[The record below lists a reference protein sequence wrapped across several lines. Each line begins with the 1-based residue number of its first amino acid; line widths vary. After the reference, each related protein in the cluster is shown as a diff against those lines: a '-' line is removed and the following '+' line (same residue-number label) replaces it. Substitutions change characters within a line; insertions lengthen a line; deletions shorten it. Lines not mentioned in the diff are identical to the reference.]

1 MMRRL
6 RRASC
11 ASSGEIMR
19 SWSCVWMRQ
28 YRVSTCASQS
38 LIAKEAVER
47 VVLRKGAWL
56 PRSFTLNALVLRLRD
71 GFAAGYL
78 RLRRLLPSSSEKP
91 IHLWLRLARD
101 TRATTAVAAA
111 VSAAMFKILQAT
123 RLPLQ
128 SNRRIYFAGS
138 RKTATRIKSRRC
150 YKATGEA
157 GGQLRF
163 PCYVPFK
170 SQPHG
175 ATLSTPKAFASHYRL
190 NAINFRSLRRCVK
203 ASPAIASAPPIHVLG
218 SGTGAAWITVSTM
231 SLPSGPPV

>member
-1 MMRRL
+1 
-6 RRASC
+6 
-11 ASSGEIMR
+11 
-19 SWSCVWMRQ
+19 MRQ

-38 LIAKEAVER
+38 LIGARGGGTRCPPQRSVAPTELYAQR
-47 VVLRKGAWL
+47 VGPA
-56 PRSFTLNALVLRLRD
+56 
-71 GFAAGYL
+71 AAG
-78 RLRRLLPSSSEKP
+78 RIRRRISAPSAIIAIVFGEADP
-91 IHLWLRLARD
+91 PLMRLARD

-111 VSAAMFKILQAT
+111 VSAAMFKIPQAT

-170 SQPHG
+170 SQPHS
-175 ATLSTPKAFASHYRL
+175 AALSTPKAFASHHRL

-203 ASPAIASAPPIHVLG
+203 ASPAIASAPPIHVPG
-218 SGTGAAWITVSTM
+218 SGTGAAWITVSTI
-231 SLPSGPPV
+231 SLPSGPPL

>member
-1 MMRRL
+1 MIRRL

-11 ASSGEIMR
+11 ASSGEMMR
-19 SWSCVWMRQ
+19 SWSLIWMRH

-38 LIAKEAVER
+38 LIGAKEAVER

-56 PRSFTLNALVLRLRD
+56 PLSFTLNALVLRLRD

-101 TRATTAVAAA
+101 THATTAVEAA

-128 SNRRIYFAGS
+128 SNRYICFAGS
-138 RKTATRIKSRRC
+138 RKTATRIKSRKVLTRLLA
-150 YKATGEA
+150 KPENSFVSLVIFRSRANG
-157 GGQLRF
+157 R
-163 PCYVPFK
+163 
-170 SQPHG
+170 
-175 ATLSTPKAFASHYRL
+175 ASRYEL
-190 NAINFRSLRRCVK
+190 AIFRSLRRCVK
-203 ASPAIASAPPIHVLG
+203 PSPAIATRRRAMCPARGLAPPG
-218 SGTGAAWITVSTM
+218 
-231 SLPSGPPV
+231 LP